1 MKKHYWYKSRIDKFD
16 DPRMKIL
23 RTYDCGNNAAL
34 ILEMFSVH
42 AARFTSDGVIK
53 LTKKCCTAED
63 LGIIFGFDEGTMY
76 DALIALEEC
85 GYITRDAYGTVALID
100 WGTVAEKEKKE
111 KKQNQKNNEKTKN
124 KEKNQKKK
132 EKEKIQE
139 KQNKKEKEAEKE
151 RVCTDVQALFH
162 SICISFPKIEML
174 SVDQKC
180 AIRKLLRQMPLEKL
194 KLCFERAEE
203 SRFLRHNGWA
213 TFDWLIKYD
222 NAVKVLNGNYANDRT
237 VEDERESETFNSFD
251 EDEFITAAMQ
261 RGFAI

>member
-16 DPRMKIL
+16 DPRMKLL

-53 LTKKCCTAED
+53 LAKTCCTAED

-76 DALIALEEC
+76 DALVALEEC
-85 GYITRDAYGTVALID
+85 GYITRDTNGIITLID

-111 KKQNQKNNEKTKN
+111 KKQNKKNNEKKKN

-139 KQNKKEKEAEKE
+139 KQNKKEKEAENE
-151 RVCTDVQALFH
+151 RVCTEVQTLFH
-162 SICISFPKIEML
+162 SICGSFPRIEIL
-174 SVDQKC
+174 SDYQKT
-180 AIRKLLRQMPLEKL
+180 AVIKLLRKMPMDKL
-194 KLCFERAEE
+194 KLCFTRAEE
-203 SRFLRHNGWA
+203 SRFLRQNGWA
-213 TFDWLIKYD
+213 TFDWIIRYE
-222 NAVKVLNGNYANDRT
+222 NAVKVLNGNYANDRDT
-237 VEDERESETFNSFD
+237 DVCDENKSFD
-251 EDEFITAAMQ
+251 DDEFISAALS
-261 RGFAI
+261 RNFDI